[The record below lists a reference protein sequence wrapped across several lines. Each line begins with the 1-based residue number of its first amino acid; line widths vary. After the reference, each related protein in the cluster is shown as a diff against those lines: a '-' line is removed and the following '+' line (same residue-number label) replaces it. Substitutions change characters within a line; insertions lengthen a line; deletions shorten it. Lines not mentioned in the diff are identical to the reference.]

1 MNHRYNTRFQKK
13 KQQQERALR
22 LKAEQFQSNQ
32 PQSKPVVFSSPPT
45 REELLACT
53 VPFPMKDA
61 LDSTRLLNGYLS
73 TSSLY
78 TAEEL
83 QEVNY
88 IKQLLN
94 KVTEEK
100 NQIKKALCALKI
112 YHFLEWNQKI
122 LKKNARFRNVV
133 RAKAQEFIAVSKER
147 TDMLTHIPSTS
158 TNFTAVNDL
167 AMVTEELKE
176 SAERVISILNTIE
189 TKPFSQ

>member
-1 MNHRYNTRFQKK
+1 MTHRYNTRFQKK
-13 KQQQERALR
+13 QQQQERVLR
-22 LKAEQFQSNQ
+22 LKAEQFLSNQ
-32 PQSKPVVFSSPPT
+32 PQSKPGVFSSPPT

-61 LDSTRLLNGYLS
+61 LDSTRLLSGMNF

-78 TAEEL
+78 TAEEM
-83 QEVNY
+83 QEVDY

-100 NQIKKALCALKI
+100 NQIKKALRALKI

-158 TNFTAVNDL
+158 SDFAAMNDL

-176 SAERVISILNTIE
+176 SCEHVISILNTMDA
-189 TKPFSQ
+189 KPFSQ